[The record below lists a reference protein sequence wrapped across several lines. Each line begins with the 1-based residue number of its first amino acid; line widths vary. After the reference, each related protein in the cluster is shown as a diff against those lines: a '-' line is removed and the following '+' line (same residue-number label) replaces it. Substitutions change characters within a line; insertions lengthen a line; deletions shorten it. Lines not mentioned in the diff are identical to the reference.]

1 MPLSLGYCPGCGC
14 CWGGWRGEGET
25 LDDEDVEVKSST
37 RCVRLFDRRPATNGQ
52 DSWVDLAPMRPSS
65 STSSVGDAVDQL
77 VKESVATLSRAKR
90 PPVDLPV
97 TSIAESGAK
106 IAQHYKVFL

>member
-1 MPLSLGYCPGCGC
+1 MI
-14 CWGGWRGEGET
+14 
-25 LDDEDVEVKSST
+25 ST
-37 RCVRLFDRRPATNGQ
+37 PAGNCEQ
-52 DSWVDLAPMRPSS
+52 SVDLAPMRPSS

-106 IAQHYKVFL
+106 IAQHYKVFSVFSQCLSIIIANSP